1 MRKLFIKELKD
12 VKITLLDKLE
22 DIIFYNKFSIFL
34 QHLFRFI
41 KRLPK
46 WIKVAWNNEDWDYG
60 YLYDLIELKLKDF
73 LKAQEEDTWHLG
85 TERRIKEIKI
95 TLARLDRY
103 RNWTKYY
110 DYPMEDIIHVKIEDP
125 KYGTC
130 YRMEHT
136 NPENEKQRLGAIDF
150 EQHNYDKFW
159 KDFMRWHQN
168 WWT

>member
-1 MRKLFIKELKD
+1 MRNLYIKQLKD
-12 VKITLLDKLE
+12 VKITFIDELE
-22 DIIFYNKFSIFL
+22 DLLFYNPFSIFL

-46 WIKVAWNNEDWDYG
+46 WIKVAWNNEDWYYT

-73 LKAQEEDTWHLG
+73 LKAQEQDTWHLG

-103 RNWTKYY
+103 RNWTDYY
-110 DYPMEDIIHVKIEDP
+110 DYPLDDISWEPTENNCLKMVHSNK
-125 KYGTC
+125 
-130 YRMEHT
+130 
-136 NPENEKQRLGAIDF
+136 ENEKQRLGAIDF
-150 EQHNYDKFW
+150 EQKNYDKFW
-159 KDFMRWHQN
+159 KNFMKWHQN